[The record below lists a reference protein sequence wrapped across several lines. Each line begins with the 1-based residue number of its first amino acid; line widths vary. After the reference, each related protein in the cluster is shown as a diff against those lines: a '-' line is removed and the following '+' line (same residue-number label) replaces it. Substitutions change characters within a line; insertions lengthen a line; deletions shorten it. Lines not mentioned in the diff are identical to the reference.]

1 TMTPIRMPNT
11 HLPVLVIDAD
21 TGSVAMKIMP
31 KAKPPVT
38 MCQYQGMEN
47 IGLVSEPMQLNRV
60 LSATMQIITPTTMRH
75 EEIKVSSSTA
85 PPMKMARVLVSPI
98 EPCMVPMKAS
108 IQLRPPSTMA
118 SIPPAPA
125 TLRAVAPAKPSTA
138 VHTASP
144 EICAG

>member
-1 TMTPIRMPNT
+1 MPSGNAGLTTRMSTTMTPIRMPNT

-47 IGLVSEPMQLNRV
+47 IGLVSEPMKLNRV
-60 LSATMQIITPTTMRH
+60 LSATMPIIMSATMRQ
-75 EEIKVSSSTA
+75 EAILVSSSTA

-98 EPCMVPMKAS
+98 EQ
-108 IQLRPPSTMA
+108 IG
-118 SIPPAPA
+118 
-125 TLRAVAPAKPSTA
+125 RAHV
-138 VHTASP
+138 
-144 EICAG
+144 

>member
-1 TMTPIRMPNT
+1 PNT
-11 HLPVLVIDAD
+11 HLPVLVMEAE

-31 KAKPPVT
+31 KANPPVT
-38 MCQYQGMEN
+38 MCQYQGMAN
-47 IGLVSEPMQLNRV
+47 IGLVSEPIALNSR
-60 LSATMQIITPTTMRH
+60 LSTTMQIITPATKRQ
-75 EEIKVSSSTA
+75 EAILVISSTA
-85 PPMKMARVLVSPI
+85 PPMKMARVLVSPM

-108 IQLRPPSTMA
+108 IQLRPPLTTA

-125 TLRAVAPAKPSTA
+125 TLSAVAPEKPSTA